1 MSSSDTQGSL
11 IVSIPDVQ
19 VAHLSRGVST
29 PLAAGTLQ
37 LVNVTVASLATA
49 ESASSPTTTSQKT
62 KSGAPSLPA
71 QLLPSSSSSSSN
83 SFLLMTLQV
92 PGETEPIFELVLAPE
107 SRILSEA
114 PSSYIVPNYQPG
126 ASEVEQ
132 ANSGS
137 IKVTL
142 PFTIDT
148 GSRETFEHVLWGMTS
163 FASTSS
169 TNLAASSGLIQPPAY
184 SHSDYGT
191 APSLPTGGATTITPS
206 TNDLRSQ
213 LVLVDSSG
221 NLVGTLA
228 DNVSLHEDA
237 SLAQEHQGQNEKE
250 PVIVEVSALTSSGT
264 NSGATTPTSGGGH
277 HFDFSVRPL
286 SAFNQTPNPSNSTI
300 ITWGDYLSHGIIVG
314 GELVSRTIEL
324 SADTF
329 VSKRA
334 ATSKP
339 LVFSET
345 TKNRTAQTTAYS
357 GQVVKVSNKAAK
369 MVGDAAAKVG
379 DRIGKATGIQTQPS
393 GKAPRGLKGLVN
405 KSLIAF
411 NNVLDAT
418 ETTAKQVLVS
428 GGQSS
433 TKVIQHALGNDAAQV
448 SAYVGAVAQN
458 VFLVYLDARGVSRRA
473 LLKGVG
479 KGALR
484 CKMQDGREVVL
495 TDDEGQSP
503 NATVAT
509 TTTSEK
515 AALTKQ

>member
-1 MSSSDTQGSL
+1 MSSSDTEGSL
-11 IVSIPDVQ
+11 IVAITNVQ
-19 VAHLSRGVST
+19 LAHLSGGVST
-29 PLAAGTLQ
+29 PLATGTLQ
-37 LVNVTVASLATA
+37 LVNVIVASPA
-49 ESASSPTTTSQKT
+49 SASASPAT
-62 KSGAPSLPA
+62 
-71 QLLPSSSSSSSN
+71 SSSV
-83 SFLLMTLQV
+83 LLMTLQV
-92 PGETEPIFELVLAPE
+92 QGETEPIFELVLAPE
-107 SRILSEA
+107 SRILGEG

-126 ASEVEQ
+126 ASNSEQ
-132 ANSGS
+132 ENSGS

-142 PFTIDT
+142 PSTIDT
-148 GSRETFEHVLWGMTS
+148 VSRETFEHVLWGMTS
-163 FASTSS
+163 FASSS
-169 TNLAASSGLIQPPAY
+169 SARSGGAHPPAY
-184 SHSDYGT
+184 SPSNYGT
-191 APSLPTGGATTITPS
+191 APSSPTLGATTITPS

-213 LVLVDSSG
+213 LVLVDSNG

-237 SLAQEHQGQNEKE
+237 SLAQEQQGENEKE
-250 PVIVEVSALTSSGT
+250 PVIVETSAVTSASGT
-264 NSGATTPTSGGGH
+264 SSGATTPTSGGGH

-314 GELVSRTIEL
+314 GDLVSRTLEYG
-324 SADTF
+324 ADTL

-334 ATSKP
+334 PTSKP

-345 TKNRTAQTTAYS
+345 TKSRMGQTTAYS

-369 MVGDAAAKVG
+369 MVGDAAARVG

-393 GKAPRGLKGLVN
+393 GKAPKGLKGLVN

-411 NNVLDAT
+411 NTVLDAS
-418 ETTAKQVLVS
+418 ETTAKQLLVS

-433 TKVIQHALGNDAAQV
+433 TKVIHHTLGNDAAHV
-448 SAYVGAVAQN
+448 SAHVGAGAQN

-473 LLKGVG
+473 LMKGVG

-495 TDDEGQSP
+495 TDDKGQTP
-503 NATVAT
+503 NAALGTSPLPPT
-509 TTTSEK
+509 ISEK
-515 AALTKQ
+515 GVPTKH